1 MSPRA
6 LPVALVAQLTRSE
19 DRWLRH
25 SAERLRDRTR
35 PLRRP
40 AATAPTAPTAPVR
53 RSRRSADE
61 EAGR

>member
-40 AATAPTAPTAPVR
+40 APTALARRPR
-53 RSRRSADE
+53 RSTDE

>member
-6 LPVALVAQLTRSE
+6 LPVALVAQLTRRE

-40 AATAPTAPTAPVR
+40 SSTALDPRPR
-53 RSRRSADE
+53 RGSDE

>member
-25 SAERLRDRTR
+25 SAERLRDHTR

-40 AATAPTAPTAPVR
+40 APSARAHHPR
-53 RSRRSADE
+53 RGADE